1 MPKSTRNVFVTEDEP
16 LRSNWLAAFPDAQL
30 ESLSASRHLRKAGII
45 WLRLPYE
52 GDIGEVVERIL
63 KRGQTPFW
71 GLSPSVPVVALS
83 DEPRDEEGLVALR
96 AGASGYCNGYAAP
109 EVLLQVAQ
117 TVQQGGVWLGQSL
130 LQKLVATTALQAP
143 RDAAPVSRDWATSL
157 TEREIMVAQA
167 VALGASNKEIAEQL
181 GITERTVK
189 AHLTATFE
197 KLHVRDRLQLTLLV
211 NGMR

>member
-30 ESLSASRHLRKAGII
+30 ESLGASRHLRKAGII

-130 LQKLVATTALQAP
+130 LQKLVATTALQAR